1 MSGWSIPLDELAAQQ
16 MLDLTTVARKSTLDV
31 FRAVVTRT
39 PVGNPE
45 LWAQNATA
53 AAHNQEIATH
63 NAALRQDPANLTKNG
78 RLKRGLKRKDIM
90 EIKAPAGY
98 VGGRFRANWN
108 VTYGAPNFATT
119 ESTEKQRGYE
129 EAQKAMT
136 LPVGGLVYL
145 SNGLPYGPRLEYE
158 GWSKQAPSGMIRV
171 SALEFQDYVKRAL
184 AQQG

>member
-1 MSGWSIPLDELAAQQ
+1 MSGGWSIPLDELAAKQ
-16 MLDLTTVARKSTLDV
+16 MLDLTTVARKSTLDL
-31 FRAVVTRT
+31 FRAVGYRS

-45 LWAQNATA
+45 LWAENAAA

-63 NAALRQDPANLTKNG
+63 NAALRQDPGNLTKNG

-90 EIKAPAGY
+90 AIKAPPGY

-108 VTYGAPNFATT
+108 VSYGAPDFSTT
-119 ESTEKQRGYE
+119 ESTQKERVFE
-129 EAQKAMT
+129 EARKAMT

-171 SALEFQDYVKRAL
+171 SALEFQDYVKKAL
-184 AQQG
+184 NQ